1 MICLICGN
9 TYDDDDVKLIICD
22 ECNEGFHVY
31 CLDPPLEEIPEDS
44 FFCKEC
50 LIKKDLEKE
59 RVEK

>member
-31 CLDPPLEEIPEDS
+31 CLDPPLEQIP
-44 FFCKEC
+44 
-50 LIKKDLEKE
+50 
-59 RVEK
+59 